1 MSERL
6 ESDRRTDRPGA
17 DRPGVE
23 RSGAD
28 GLGSLAAL
36 AFLRSP
42 ATIRQRCEDVF
53 EFVRLGQSRHFRL
66 DIAQLVRA
74 IELTWQVTCENHPD
88 PTQIPVHSRVNHFAV
103 GGIDR
108 LGRFALQLSEPR
120 ERARALTDLI
130 VTSVLLDAGAGSAW
144 RYTEAG
150 SGLSL
155 GRSEGLALA
164 SFHCFAAG
172 VFSSDA
178 SQPLQADA
186 RGLSSLTAERLSQAF
201 QASPDNPLLG
211 LEGRAALLRKLG
223 SVLDGPGFAGLGRV
237 GGLCDALIA
246 RARAGQL
253 PASELLGTVLEAL
266 SPVWPPRTQYQ
277 GVELGD
283 VWSHRAAG
291 ADDSE
296 GVAAQTRGLVPFHK
310 LSQWLSYSL
319 FQPLAIAGVQ
329 VVDAEALTGLAEYRN
344 GGLFFDTGV
353 ILQKH
358 DGVTRDVHLPGS
370 ELVVEWR
377 ALTVALLDRLVEG
390 LRQHSGLDASTLT
403 LGQVLEGGSWAA
415 GRRLASARQ
424 GAPPIRVESDGTLF

>member
-1 MSERL
+1 MSK
-6 ESDRRTDRPGA
+6 
-17 DRPGVE
+17 
-23 RSGAD
+23 
-28 GLGSLAAL
+28 GLGSEAGL

-42 ATIRQRCEDVF
+42 ATVRQRCEDVF

-66 DIAQLVRA
+66 DIGQLPRA
-74 IELTWQVTCENHPD
+74 IELTWQVTCESHAD
-88 PTQIPVHSRVNHFAV
+88 PAQIPVHSRINHFAV

-108 LGRFALQLSEPR
+108 LAPFEAQLSDPR

-150 SGLSL
+150 SGLCV

-164 SFHCFAAG
+164 SFHCFGAG

-178 SQPLQADA
+178 ARPLQADSGA
-186 RGLSSLTAERLSQAF
+186 LLSLTAEKLAQAF
-201 QASPDNPLLG
+201 QVSSDNPLLG

-223 SVLDGPGFAGLGRV
+223 SVLDGAGFAGMGRV
-237 GGLCDALIA
+237 GGLCDALVA
-246 RARAGQL
+246 RARGGQL

-266 SPVWPPRTQYQ
+266 SPIWPPRTQYQ

-291 ADDSE
+291 ADDTE

-319 FQPLAIAGVQ
+319 FHPLAVAGVQ

-344 GGLFFDTGV
+344 GGLFFDTQV

-390 LRQHSGLDASTLT
+390 LRQHSGLDAQTLT

-415 GRRLASARQ
+415 GRRLASARRQ